1 MYPEPTGEVR
11 MSLSLRFAAGSHDG
25 MIREHNEDSGYAGP
39 RLLAVADG
47 MGGQAA
53 GEVASSEVISTMVQL
68 DEDIPGSD
76 ILTSLGSAVQRANDQ
91 LRVMVE
97 EDPQLEGMGT
107 TLTALLW
114 TGQRLGLVH
123 VGDSRAYLLRDG
135 QLTQITQDHTW
146 VQRLVDE
153 GRITEE
159 EATTHP
165 QRSLLMRALGSGDHV
180 EPDLSIREVRAGDRY
195 LLCSDGLS
203 GVVSQ
208 QTLEETLASY
218 QGPQETVQELIQLAL
233 RGGGPDNITCI
244 VADVLD
250 VGSVSTEDTLAGQLN
265 DTPVI
270 VGAVAETQQPLGG
283 DPGALRTPA
292 ARAAE
297 LGRGGQSVPQQPAPG
312 GTPEGGFGPPGS
324 SDPSFAASPAG
335 AFGPYA
341 DEEFTKGGGKRR
353 WVKRS
358 LWIAVALAVV
368 GGGLY
373 GGYRWTQTQYYVGA
387 KEQHVALYRG
397 IDQELAGVKLN
408 DVYQDRPEIELK
420 YLPLFQR
427 KQVKE
432 TIALNSKKEAQ
443 EKVREL
449 GAQAEVCKIVAEQ
462 KAQPKKSGK
471 SGGDSEKKRKDEQN
485 EPGDAGRRDSRG
497 SQNGSTAGTGD
508 GTGTGTGAGTG
519 TGDGAT
525 GTTGNTGTTGATG
538 TNAAL
543 RTAPGSQHDSTR
555 VSDSSPSPG
564 PKLTEKQRE
573 LAKQCTAP

>member
-53 GEVASSEVISTMVQL
+53 GEVASSEVISTIVQL

-76 ILTSLGSAVQRANDQ
+76 LLTALGNAVQRANDQ

-114 TGQRLGLVH
+114 TGARLGLVH

-135 QLTQITQDHTW
+135 QLSQITQDHTW

-203 GVVSQ
+203 GVVSH
-208 QTLEETLASY
+208 QTMEETLASY
-218 QGPQETVQELIQLAL
+218 QGPHETVQDLIQLAL

-244 VADVLD
+244 IADVLD
-250 VGSVSTEDTLAGQLN
+250 VDGNDTLAEQLN

-270 VGAVAETQQPLGG
+270 VGAVAENQHQLGG
-283 DPGALRTPA
+283 DAQTPA
-292 ARAAE
+292 SRAAE
-297 LGRGGQSVPQQPAPG
+297 LGRQVPPQPSG
-312 GTPEGGFGPPGS
+312 GTPPAEGFGPPGS
-324 SDPSFAASPAG
+324 GAGPASPPPPAG
-335 AFGPYA
+335 SFGAYDGSGDGGDYA
-341 DEEFTKGGGKRR
+341 AKPGGGRGK

-358 LWIAVALAVV
+358 LLIALALAVV

-387 KEQHVALYRG
+387 KDDDHVALYQG
-397 IDQELAGVKLN
+397 ISQELAGISLSEV
-408 DVYQDRPEIELK
+408 DEDHPAIELK
-420 YLPLFQR
+420 YLPFYQR
-427 KQVKE
+427 EQVE
-432 TIALNSKKEAQ
+432 DTIAYDSLDQAREKIDELRAQADVCKDVATADKQDKQ
-443 EKVREL
+443 EKQEKPAD
-449 GAQAEVCKIVAEQ
+449 GGGGQD
-462 KAQPKKSGK
+462 KAG
-471 SGGDSEKKRKDEQN
+471 E
-485 EPGDAGRRDSRG
+485 
-497 SQNGSTAGTGD
+497 NG
-508 GTGTGTGAGTG
+508 GAGA
-519 TGDGAT
+519 GDKAS
-525 GTTGNTGTTGATG
+525 
-538 TNAAL
+538 L
-543 RTAPGSQHDSTR
+543 RTDNATSK
-555 VSDSSPSPG
+555 SSGTPTPG
-564 PKLTEKQRE
+564 PRLSEEQREE